1 MLLLVLAVTFSL
13 LFSFVCS
20 ISEATL
26 LSVGPARVEQLAQA
40 GSRLGR
46 LLQRYR
52 AEPDRPIAAI
62 LIVNTISN
70 SGGAA
75 IATAQFTT
83 AFPGVSEAWF
93 AAFFVVTVLAV
104 TEIVPKTVG
113 VVHADSLAIPITGV
127 VQVMIVAVWPM
138 LFLTRWLARL
148 FARADGGP
156 TTSLDE
162 IRVMATAGMSQGAF
176 GQITGELIEQK
187 GVARHVGIEG
197 VDHPVSPGPHAA
209 IEVVLIAVGVG
220 VAGDVEPARRHPLAI
235 PRRSEKSINLRG
247 KRIGGG
253 VSLKCGEFLRGR
265 RQTGQVKGHP
275 PQPGPPRCR
284 WTRLETFLRQPS
296 AHKPIN
302 RTPIAVR
309 AVQCGRAVDL
319 GQVWL
324 DRWFK
329 RPVGCPGSPLINPAS
344 HPFDL
349 SSGELTPRF
358 RRWHPQVIVAAGD
371 SLEQFAGRRIT
382 RHDRR
387 FGGGL
392 FLIEPQI
399 GLPLVS
405 IWTVTGKAV
414 RGQDRQDLA
423 AEIDRRFFARLCSS
437 QAGHKH
443 DDRTRPRLHWH
454 QQLCLWLPC
463 L

>member
-176 GQITGELIEQK
+176 GQITGELIQNATKLRDLTAKDVMVSRDRVAYLSGSQPTEDNLKRVHRTGHSRFPYTPTGELDDVK
-187 GVARHVGIEG
+187 GVVLTKELLFSLREQPEPEWESLLIELLIVPESATLNHVLRKFQVSKRHMAIVVDEYGSTEGIVTLEDVLEEIVGEIEDEFDTDATEIVERPDG
-197 VDHPVSPGPHAA
+197 A
-209 IEVVLIAVGVG
+209 LLCRG
-220 VAGDVEPARRHPLAI
+220 VAEVADVFQRLGIDDVETERKTLSGFLADRLEKVPASGSHLD
-235 PRRSEKSINLRG
+235 
-247 KRIGGG
+247 
-253 VSLKCGEFLRGR
+253 
-265 RQTGQVKGHP
+265 VKGF
-275 PQPGPPRCR
+275 RFEV
-284 WTRLETFLRQPS
+284 TK
-296 AHKPIN
+296 ANN
-302 RTPIAVR
+302 RRAERVR
-309 AVQCGRAVDL
+309 
-319 GQVWL
+319 
-324 DRWFK
+324 
-329 RPVGCPGSPLINPAS
+329 
-344 HPFDL
+344 
-349 SSGELTPRF
+349 
-358 RRWHPQVIVAAGD
+358 
-371 SLEQFAGRRIT
+371 
-382 RHDRR
+382 
-387 FGGGL
+387 
-392 FLIEPQI
+392 
-399 GLPLVS
+399 
-405 IWTVTGKAV
+405 VTK
-414 RGQDRQDLA
+414 LA
-423 AEIDRRFFARLCSS
+423 DDAE
-437 QAGHKH
+437 
-443 DDRTRPRLHWH
+443 
-454 QQLCLWLPC
+454 
-463 L
+463 

>member
-176 GQITGELIEQK
+176 GQITGELIQNATKLRDLTAKDVMVSRDRVAYLSGSQPTEDNLKRVHRTGHSRFPYTPTGELDDVK
-187 GVARHVGIEG
+187 GVVLTKELLFSLREEPEPEWESLLIELLIVPESATLNHVLRKFQVSKRHMAIVVDEYGSTEGIVTLEDVLEEIVGEIEDEFDTDATEIVERPDG
-197 VDHPVSPGPHAA
+197 A
-209 IEVVLIAVGVG
+209 LLCRG
-220 VAGDVEPARRHPLAI
+220 VAEVADVFQRLGIDDVETERKTLSGFLADRLEKVPASGSHLD
-235 PRRSEKSINLRG
+235 
-247 KRIGGG
+247 
-253 VSLKCGEFLRGR
+253 
-265 RQTGQVKGHP
+265 VKGF
-275 PQPGPPRCR
+275 RFEV
-284 WTRLETFLRQPS
+284 TK
-296 AHKPIN
+296 ANN
-302 RTPIAVR
+302 RRAERVR
-309 AVQCGRAVDL
+309 
-319 GQVWL
+319 
-324 DRWFK
+324 
-329 RPVGCPGSPLINPAS
+329 
-344 HPFDL
+344 
-349 SSGELTPRF
+349 
-358 RRWHPQVIVAAGD
+358 
-371 SLEQFAGRRIT
+371 
-382 RHDRR
+382 
-387 FGGGL
+387 
-392 FLIEPQI
+392 
-399 GLPLVS
+399 
-405 IWTVTGKAV
+405 VTK
-414 RGQDRQDLA
+414 LA
-423 AEIDRRFFARLCSS
+423 DDAE
-437 QAGHKH
+437 
-443 DDRTRPRLHWH
+443 
-454 QQLCLWLPC
+454 
-463 L
+463 

>member
-26 LSVGPARVEQLAQA
+26 LSVGPARVEQLAQR

-46 LLQRYR
+46 LLHRYR

-113 VVHADSLAIPITGV
+113 VVHADSLALPITGV

-176 GQITGELIEQK
+176 GQITGELIQNATKLRDLTAKDVMVSRDRVAYLSGSQPTEDNLKRVHRTGHSRFPYTPTGELDDVK
-187 GVARHVGIEG
+187 GVVLTKELLFSLREKPEPEWESLLIELLIVPESATLNHVLRKFQVSKRHMAIVVDEYGSTEGIVTLEDVLEEIVGEIEDEFDTDATEIVERPDG
-197 VDHPVSPGPHAA
+197 A
-209 IEVVLIAVGVG
+209 LLCRG
-220 VAGDVEPARRHPLAI
+220 VAEVADVFGRLGIDDVETERKTLSGFLA
-235 PRRSEKSINLRG
+235 E
-247 KRIGGG
+247 
-253 VSLKCGEFLRGR
+253 
-265 RQTGQVKGHP
+265 
-275 PQPGPPRCR
+275 
-284 WTRLETFLRQPS
+284 RLE
-296 AHKPIN
+296 K
-302 RTPIAVR
+302 V
-309 AVQCGRAVDL
+309 
-319 GQVWL
+319 
-324 DRWFK
+324 
-329 RPVGCPGSPLINPAS
+329 PAS
-344 HPFDL
+344 GSHLDVNGF
-349 SSGELTPRF
+349 RF
-358 RRWHPQVIVAAGD
+358 EVTKANNRRAERV
-371 SLEQFAGRRIT
+371 R
-382 RHDRR
+382 
-387 FGGGL
+387 
-392 FLIEPQI
+392 
-399 GLPLVS
+399 
-405 IWTVTGKAV
+405 VTKLDA
-414 RGQDRQDLA
+414 A
-423 AEIDRRFFARLCSS
+423 AE
-437 QAGHKH
+437 
-443 DDRTRPRLHWH
+443 
-454 QQLCLWLPC
+454 
-463 L
+463 